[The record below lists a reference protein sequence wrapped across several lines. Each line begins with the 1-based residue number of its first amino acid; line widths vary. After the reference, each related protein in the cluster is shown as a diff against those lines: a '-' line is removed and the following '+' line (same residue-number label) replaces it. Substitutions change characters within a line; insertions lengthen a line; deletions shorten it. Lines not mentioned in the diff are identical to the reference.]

1 LFTSALYLLY
11 AKLEEEHGMAR
22 HAMAIY
28 ERATKAVLPEEMFE
42 VRGIS
47 QSLLFLYDKF
57 IHLGNG
63 HRKVYS
69 TVGSYKKRI
78 NKLITTTLPP
88 RAILRHSWADKI
100 VCFS

>member
-42 VRGIS
+42 V
-47 QSLLFLYDKF
+47 
-57 IHLGNG
+57 
-63 HRKVYS
+63 
-69 TVGSYKKRI
+69 KRI
-78 NKLITTTLPP
+78 IHFTFLMTYLCIWGMAVVKCMVP
-88 RAILRHSWADKI
+88 
-100 VCFS
+100 

>member
-42 VRGIS
+42 VRRIS
-47 QSLLFLYDKF
+47 HFTFFMTNLSIWRMATIKY
-57 IHLGNG
+57 
-63 HRKVYS
+63 V
-69 TVGSYKKRI
+69 V
-78 NKLITTTLPP
+78 P
-88 RAILRHSWADKI
+88 
-100 VCFS
+100 